1 MLMTTCF
8 WIDFIRGFLFDFY
21 FKSRMA
27 FWRGA
32 SLFSS
37 STPSTT
43 TPNDTAINQETV
55 MLDFYQ

>member
-1 MLMTTCF
+1 
-8 WIDFIRGFLFDFY
+8 
-21 FKSRMA
+21 MA

-43 TPNDTAINQETV
+43 TPNDTTINQETV